1 MVFKDFMF
9 KRKHLF
15 HRKFRLPK
23 FENCGLR
30 NRKHP
35 LTVPYCESRTTGTEN
50 SYTTTI
56 FQTLVTGIFGEIDT
70 LLKMSVLLVNLW

>member
-1 MVFKDFMF
+1 MMLNTEKGKYVSELLVVVKKMIFYDNFKAFEVIIF
-9 KRKHLF
+9 RKRLF

-35 LTVPYCESRTTGTEN
+35 LTVP
-50 SYTTTI
+50 
-56 FQTLVTGIFGEIDT
+56 
-70 LLKMSVLLVNLW
+70 LL